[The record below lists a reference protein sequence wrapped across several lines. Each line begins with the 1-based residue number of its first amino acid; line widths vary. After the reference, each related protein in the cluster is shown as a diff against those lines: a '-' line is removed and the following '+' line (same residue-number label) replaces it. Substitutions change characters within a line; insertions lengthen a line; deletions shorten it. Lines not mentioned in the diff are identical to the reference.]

1 MKSPISRNSVMNPED
16 MNAAFAQAYNSGDID
31 NLIALYE
38 PGGILINLT
47 GNKDE
52 GLEPIRKTLE
62 ELLRFKGK
70 MVSKNIY
77 CIPFEN
83 IALLRA
89 HFILETVGEDGSPLQ
104 IQGHTS
110 EIVRK
115 QLNESWQYIVDHPFG
130 ADLLK
135 ETERAAP
142 LHFDDQ
148 PNLQSR

>member
-1 MKSPISRNSVMNPED
+1 MKSLISRNLVMNPED
-16 MNAAFAQAYNSGDID
+16 MNAAFAEAYNSGDID
-31 NLIALYE
+31 NLLALYE
-38 PGGILINLT
+38 AGGILINLS
-47 GNKDE
+47 GGRDE
-52 GLEPIRKTLE
+52 GLKSIRITLE
-62 ELLRFKGK
+62 GLLRFQGK

-89 HFILETVGEDGSPLQ
+89 HFILDTVGEDGNPLQ

-115 QLNESWQYIVDHPFG
+115 QLDDSWLYIVDHPFG

-135 ETERAAP
+135 ETE
-142 LHFDDQ
+142 Q
-148 PNLQSR
+148 E